1 MKWSIGLHVI
11 RACAVTFLFVA
22 SAAVAEPDDGDKR
35 SPRHVTSQACK
46 TCHEQ
51 QLRDW
56 SDSHHDWAWR
66 RPQPE
71 NVLGDFDDANIHHK
85 GVTSRFSN
93 RDGRY
98 YIETDGP
105 DGKPRE
111 FEVKYTVGVEPLQQY
126 LLEIE
131 PGRLQAL
138 DLAWDTTRR
147 RWYHLYPDQDLQGG
161 DGLHWTGPYKNW
173 NARCAECHATGYAK
187 NYDARARTYSSVQS
201 EIGVGCEACHG
212 PGEAHV
218 AWAEAPG
225 SYDTAR
231 WQDLTEKGFTIG
243 FSSGKPETEI
253 QQCAGCHARREPLF
267 DSNPM
272 PGTVFNDAYRL
283 ALLRPGLYH
292 ADGSIQDEVYVYGS
306 FLQSKMHAQGVR
318 CSDCHE
324 PHGLGTRAEGNAL
337 CTQCHNPEGNP
348 RFPTLKLGLFD
359 SPAHNYH
366 REGSEG
372 AKCAN
377 CHMPSR
383 TYMGV
388 DPRRD
393 HSFRVPRPD
402 LSVRLDTP
410 NACTLCHD
418 GKSDVWAADKV
429 RAWYPEGRSGRPHFS
444 EVLAAG
450 RAGDPDAPKG
460 LIALARMSGRPA
472 IVRATALDLLRRYG
486 PAQADAVEDLLADPE
501 PLVRRSAATL
511 QELAPPRTRA
521 ARLIPLLSD
530 PRRSVRIEAARHLVD
545 VPARDIPRAAR
556 PVLRTAIAEYQA
568 SLFTALDFPET
579 QMNLAGLAYRTR
591 NPRAAEVALRTALNM
606 DRQLGEAWLRLAE
619 LQSITGRS
627 NEAEMTLRTGLANLG
642 ESGALHY
649 SLGLILAERGNY
661 DGAAK
666 RLDRAAGL
674 LPDDPRV
681 HYNLALVLDR
691 LERSDAAESSL
702 LIAMRLAP
710 NDAEILYALA
720 FHYLNRGRLDEA
732 EALAKRFVERH
743 PERPEGGQLL
753 EGITRRK
760 EAKE

>member
-1 MKWSIGLHVI
+1 MNSSIGSHLI
-11 RACAVTFLFVA
+11 RVCATVFLFVA
-22 SAAVAEPDDGDKR
+22 SAAVAEPGDDDAR
-35 SPRHVTSQACK
+35 PPRHVTSQACK
-46 TCHEQ
+46 SCHDQ
-51 QLRDW
+51 QFRDW

-66 RPQPE
+66 QPRPE
-71 NVLGDFDDANIHHK
+71 NVLGDFDDASIHHK
-85 GVTSRFSN
+85 GATSRFSN
-93 RDGRY
+93 RGGRY
-98 YIETDGP
+98 YVETDGP
-105 DGKPRE
+105 DGKPKE
-111 FEVKYTVGVEPLQQY
+111 FEVKYTAGVEPLQQY
-126 LLEIE
+126 LVETE

-147 RWYHLYPDQDLQGG
+147 HWYHLYPDQDLKGG

-173 NARCAECHATGYAK
+173 NARCAECHVTGYAK

-218 AWAEAPG
+218 AWAKAPDTYDESRFTGTG
-225 SYDTAR
+225 SKALAVDFANA
-231 WQDLTEKGFTIG
+231 G
-243 FSSGKPETEI
+243 PEVQIEV
-253 QQCAGCHARREPLF
+253 CAACHARRQSLT
-267 DSNPM
+267 SQGSA
-272 PGTVFNDAYRL
+272 PGEAFLDNFVP
-283 ALLRPGLYH
+283 ALLRSGLYH
-292 ADGSIQDEVYVYGS
+292 ADGQILDEVYVYGS

-318 CSDCHE
+318 CTDCHE

-337 CTQCHNPEGNP
+337 CTGCHNPEGNP

-359 SPAHNYH
+359 SPSHHFHGA
-366 REGSEG
+366 EGEG
-372 AKCAN
+372 ANCVD
-377 CHMPSR
+377 CHMPAR

-410 NACTLCHD
+410 NACTRCHD
-418 GKSDVWAADKV
+418 GKTDSWAAEKT

-450 RAGDPDAPKG
+450 RAGDPDAFDG
-460 LIALARMSGRPA
+460 LIALAHTSGRPA

-486 PAQADAVEDLLADPE
+486 PAQADAAEDLLADPE
-501 PLVRRSAATL
+501 PLVRRSAAAL
-511 QELAPPRTRA
+511 QEFAPPRTRA
-521 ARLIPLLSD
+521 ARLVPLLSD
-530 PRRSVRIEAARHLVD
+530 PRRSVRIEAARQLVD

-556 PVLRTAIAEYQA
+556 PALRTAIAEYQA
-568 SLFTALDFPET
+568 SLFTAVDFPET
-579 QMNLAGLAYRTR
+579 QMNLAGLAYRTG

-649 SLGLILAERGNY
+649 SLGLILAERGDY

-681 HYNLALVLDR
+681 HYNLALVLERLDR
-691 LERSDAAESSL
+691 RDAAESSL
-702 LIAMRLAP
+702 RNAMRLAP
-710 NDAEILYALA
+710 NDPEILYALA

-732 EALAKRFVERH
+732 ETLARRFVERH

-753 EGITRRK
+753 DGIIRQK
-760 EAKE
+760 AAKE

>member
-1 MKWSIGLHVI
+1 MI
-11 RACAVTFLFVA
+11 RVCATAFLFVA
-22 SAAVAEPDDGDKR
+22 SAAVAEPGDDAAR
-35 SPRHVTSQACK
+35 PPRHVTSQACK
-46 TCHEQ
+46 ACHDQ
-51 QLRDW
+51 QFRDW

-66 RPQPE
+66 LPRPE
-71 NVLGDFDDANIHHK
+71 NVLGDFDDASIHHK

-93 RDGRY
+93 RGGRY
-98 YIETDGP
+98 YVETDGP

-111 FEVKYTVGVEPLQQY
+111 FEVKFTVGVEPLQQY
-126 LLEIE
+126 LLETE

-147 RWYHLYPDQDLQGG
+147 RWYHLYPDQDLKGG

-173 NARCAECHATGYAK
+173 NARCAECHVTGYAK

-218 AWAEAPG
+218 AWAEAPDT
-225 SYDTAR
+225 YDESR
-231 WQDLTEKGFTIG
+231 FIG
-243 FSSGKPETEI
+243 LGAMALSVDFAEAAPEVEI
-253 QQCAGCHARREPLF
+253 EVCAACHARRQSLTSQGSAPGEPFLDNF
-267 DSNPM
+267 VP
-272 PGTVFNDAYRL
+272 
-283 ALLRPGLYH
+283 ALLRTGLYH
-292 ADGSIQDEVYVYGS
+292 ADGQILDEVYVYGS
-306 FLQSKMHAQGVR
+306 FQQSKMRAQGVR

-324 PHGLGTRAEGNAL
+324 PHGLSTRAEGNAL

-359 SPAHNYH
+359 SPSHHFH
-366 REGSEG
+366 RADGEG
-372 AKCAN
+372 ANCVD
-377 CHMPSR
+377 CHMPAR

-410 NACTLCHD
+410 NACTRCHD
-418 GKSDVWAADKV
+418 GKTDSWAAEKV
-429 RAWYPEGRSGRPHFS
+429 RAWYPEGRSGRPHYS

-460 LIALARMSGRPA
+460 LMALARMSGSPA

-511 QELAPPRTRA
+511 QEFAPPRTRA
-521 ARLIPLLSD
+521 ARLVPLLSD

-556 PVLRTAIAEYQA
+556 PTLRTAIVEYQA
-568 SLFTALDFPET
+568 SLFTAVDFPET
-579 QMNLAGLAYRTR
+579 QMNLAGLAYRTG
-591 NPRAAEVALRTALNM
+591 NPRAAEVALRTALKM

-642 ESGALHY
+642 ESGPLHY
-649 SLGLILAERGNY
+649 SLGLILAERGDY

-702 LIAMRLAP
+702 RNAMRLAP

-732 EALAKRFVERH
+732 ETLAKRFVERH

-753 EGITRRK
+753 DGIIRRK
-760 EAKE
+760 AAKE